1 MPRKE
6 SFHPIIDR
14 ANANQRVM
22 RQIAEGHRR
31 FFSSVNIGSQPASP
45 HDIDKRFSDQFAR
58 AQLHLVRNELTI
70 EEVRF
75 MRKFTGSSV
84 FTINDEQRE
93 EARYGVRRL
102 REKTLVQVFNELN
115 IGQSE

>member
-1 MPRKE
+1 
-6 SFHPIIDR
+6 
-14 ANANQRVM
+14 
-22 RQIAEGHRR
+22 
-31 FFSSVNIGSQPASP
+31 
-45 HDIDKRFSDQFAR
+45 
-58 AQLHLVRNELTI
+58 
-70 EEVRF
+70 